1 MNQDLILLLHPIAAI
16 VVVFPLLGIVLNRA
30 IQTRQRRLQTAGQSK
45 SKIPPTVGQEHV
57 QLGRWLTGA
66 VVGVM
71 LLALANDVF
80 GNISENQLFSKAPF
94 KVALV
99 SLFFGATIASLA
111 LLYRA
116 NQPLWRGVFATLTGI
131 GLVVLGFQD
140 GVYQNTENW
149 YKSHFYYGTA
159 AALLMIFALAILP
172 EIYRD
177 RSNRWRKVHIA
188 LNCVALLLF
197 IGQGITGAQTLLE
210 VPLHWQKP
218 YIQQLYEHQCEQK
231 PCAVQDPAQ
240 APIK

>member
-1 MNQDLILLLHPIAAI
+1 MSQDLILLLHPIAAI

-30 IQTRQRRLQTAGQSK
+30 VQTRQRRLQTAGQSK

-57 QLGRWLTGA
+57 LGRWLIGA
-66 VVGVM
+66 VVGVL
-71 LLALANDVF
+71 LLALTNDVV
-80 GNISENQLFSKAPF
+80 GNILENQLVSKAPF
-94 KVALV
+94 KVAVV
-99 SLFFGATIASLA
+99 SLFFVATIASLV

-116 NQPLWRGVFATLTGI
+116 NQPFWRGAFATLTGI

-149 YKSHFYYGTA
+149 YKSHFYYGIA

-188 LNCVALLLF
+188 LNCIALLLF

-218 YIQQLYEHQCEQK
+218 YIQQLYEHQCDQK
-231 PCAVQDPAQ
+231 PCAVQ
-240 APIK
+240 APPK